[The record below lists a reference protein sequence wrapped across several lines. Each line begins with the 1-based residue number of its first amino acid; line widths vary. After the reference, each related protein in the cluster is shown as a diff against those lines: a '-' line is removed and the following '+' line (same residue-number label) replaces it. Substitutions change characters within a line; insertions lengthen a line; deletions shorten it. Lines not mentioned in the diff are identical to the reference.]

1 MAASCAQTPALP
13 HQEWRQGR
21 PPPLYNKTGPLTTT
35 FCFWPRRNRT
45 TGTPTILLPDTRTLG
60 QLVQPEQFNEHI
72 HIDFTST
79 CVREV
84 KLFILY
90 KKECIIILFII
101 STFTKKSPA
110 TYASMLIKTNWNQN
124 LLCYYFFLKQKF
136 WNLNDF
142 DTTLSFG
149 GISWFVCTCSDNLD
163 KSNKFSSKLHKND
176 IHWYTWGK
184 WRWRG
189 W

>member
-1 MAASCAQTPALP
+1 MC
-13 HQEWRQGR
+13 E
-21 PPPLYNKTGPLTTT
+21 
-35 FCFWPRRNRT
+35 
-45 TGTPTILLPDTRTLG
+45 I
-60 QLVQPEQFNEHI
+60 
-72 HIDFTST
+72 
-79 CVREV
+79 

-149 GISWFVCTCSDNLD
+149 GIRWFVCTCSDNLD
-163 KSNKFSSKLHKND
+163 KCNKFSSKLHKND

-189 W
+189 WHIAAFVHHWRRQKGHFTNPNQTLLIFPLLKKDILGMSVPW

>member
-21 PPPLYNKTGPLTTT
+21 PPPLYNKTGPLTTA

-45 TGTPTILLPDTRTLG
+45 TGTPTILLPDTRKLG

-101 STFTKKSPA
+101 STFTKKKSCNVCK
-110 TYASMLIKTNWNQN
+110 YVDKNQLKSKSIMLLF
-124 LLCYYFFLKQKF
+124 LLEIEVLKF
-136 WNLNDF
+136 ERL
-142 DTTLSFG
+142 
-149 GISWFVCTCSDNLD
+149 
-163 KSNKFSSKLHKND
+163 
-176 IHWYTWGK
+176 
-184 WRWRG
+184 
-189 W
+189 

>member
-21 PPPLYNKTGPLTTT
+21 PPPLYNKTGPPTTA
-35 FCFWPRRNRT
+35 FYFWPRRNRT

-72 HIDFTST
+72 HNDFTST

-90 KKECIIILFII
+90 TLQERMHYYSF
-101 STFTKKSPA
+101 
-110 TYASMLIKTNWNQN
+110 
-124 LLCYYFFLKQKF
+124 YYFDFYKKKVLQRMQVCKYVDKNQLKSKSIMLLFLLETEVLKF
-136 WNLNDF
+136 EQL
-142 DTTLSFG
+142 
-149 GISWFVCTCSDNLD
+149 
-163 KSNKFSSKLHKND
+163 
-176 IHWYTWGK
+176 
-184 WRWRG
+184 
-189 W
+189 

>member
-1 MAASCAQTPALP
+1 MAANCAQTPALP

-101 STFTKKSPA
+101 STFTKKKSCNVCK
-110 TYASMLIKTNWNQN
+110 YVDKNQLKSKSIMLLF
-124 LLCYYFFLKQKF
+124 LLETEVLKF
-136 WNLNDF
+136 ERL
-142 DTTLSFG
+142 
-149 GISWFVCTCSDNLD
+149 
-163 KSNKFSSKLHKND
+163 
-176 IHWYTWGK
+176 
-184 WRWRG
+184 
-189 W
+189 